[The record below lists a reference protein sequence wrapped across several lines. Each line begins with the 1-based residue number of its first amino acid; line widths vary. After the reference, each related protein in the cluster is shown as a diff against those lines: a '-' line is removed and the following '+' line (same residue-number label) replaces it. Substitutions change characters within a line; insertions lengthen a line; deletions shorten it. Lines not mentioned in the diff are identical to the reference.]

1 MTTPPADRVPGFS
14 MLSPLLSRVLSRLR
28 IGPKLL
34 LAPGAVLILLLLLS
48 WVAYYAMVRQNDSLE
63 SIVGQRAASMRA
75 ASSLAAQSQKAH
87 ADIYRLL
94 SWMGGSFPVA
104 RTEPLRQDILAQHR
118 RIAAG
123 LDTLGQ
129 MTLTAAE
136 DRHVEQAAA
145 AQLRYVGAVREVIE
159 LAPLDGSIGA
169 NAMQKAESAF
179 ALVAQ
184 RLSDLGAL
192 EEALSRQA
200 SASAKADFRMISVL
214 MPAVVLLAI
223 GLSLAITFAV
233 RRILLDEIRGIGRAA
248 SGLASGDLTL
258 RAHLDHDYGGD
269 EIADTSRQ
277 LDASIRNLNGTLRS
291 ILESARLIGAAS
303 RDIKLGSL
311 SLGSRAVFR
320 ASALAHTEGALREL
334 AANVQLGAD
343 QARAA
348 NRLAAG
354 AGEVAHEGSD
364 VVERLVATLEGSRR
378 GAQRVVEI
386 VDGLDLA
393 ASETGTLALNAAL
406 DAARANMDAGVDA
419 GMDAGA
425 QSPAMAAVAGEVRAL
440 ARRVAAASREIRAV
454 AAQSLAE
461 IDGGAAWALHA
472 GSSMERI
479 AGTVREV
486 EDLAGRIGAAGE
498 GQATQLADVGQAI
511 VQMDQVTRQ
520 NCTLVEEAASAA
532 RTLQMQAL
540 ALSRTVAGFRLEEEE
555 GTREAAPPADSA
567 GRKDDGGVAPSKPG
581 EPARERRGASR
592 ERRRQQASHLRLA
605 SSRK

>member
-1 MTTPPADRVPGFS
+1 
-14 MLSPLLSRVLSRLR
+14 MLPRLLSRLK

-34 LAPGAVLILLLLLS
+34 LAPGAVLVLLLLLS
-48 WVAYYAMVRQNDSLE
+48 WVAYYALARQNASLE

-75 ASSLAAQSQKAH
+75 ASSLAAQTQKAH

-104 RTEPLRQDILAQHR
+104 RTEPLRQDILVQHR
-118 RIAAG
+118 RIEAG
-123 LDTLGQ
+123 LDALGKA
-129 MTLTAAE
+129 TLTEAE
-136 DRHVEQAAA
+136 DRHVEQAAV
-145 AQLRYVGAVREVIE
+145 AQRRYAEAVRDVIE
-159 LAPLDGSIGA
+159 LAPLDGSISA

-184 RLSDLGAL
+184 RLADLGAL
-192 EEALSRQA
+192 EEALSREA

-233 RRILLDEIRGIGRAA
+233 RRILLGEIRGIGLAA
-248 SGLASGDLTL
+248 SGLASGDLTV
-258 RAHLDHDYGGD
+258 RQRLDHDYGGD

-320 ASALAHTEGALREL
+320 ASAMAHTEDALREL
-334 AANVQLGAD
+334 AADVRLGTD
-343 QARAA
+343 RARAA

-406 DAARANMDAGVDA
+406 DAARAQV
-419 GMDAGA
+419 DAGA

-440 ARRVAAASREIRAV
+440 ARRVAAASREIRSV

-486 EDLAGRIGAAGE
+486 EDIAGRIGAAGE

-520 NCTLVEEAASAA
+520 NCSLVEEAASAA

-540 ALSRTVAGFRLEEEE
+540 ALSRTVAGFRLEEE
-555 GTREAAPPADSA
+555 GQGPAAPPVEEA
-567 GRKDDGGVAPSKPG
+567 GRKDDGGAPA
-581 EPARERRGASR
+581 EPLRERRGQTR
-592 ERRRQQASHLRLA
+592 ERRRHQASHLRLA

>member
-1 MTTPPADRVPGFS
+1 
-14 MLSPLLSRVLSRLR
+14 MLARLR

-34 LAPGAVLILLLLLS
+34 LAPGAVLALLLLLS

-75 ASSLAAQSQKAH
+75 AASLAAQTQKAH

-118 RIAAG
+118 RIDAG
-123 LDTLGQ
+123 LAALGQ
-129 MTLTAAE
+129 ATLTAAE
-136 DRHVEQAAA
+136 DRHVEQAAE
-145 AQLRYVGAVREVIE
+145 AQRRYAQAVREVIE
-159 LAPLDGSIGA
+159 LAPLDGSISA
-169 NAMQKAESAF
+169 NAMQKAEAAF

-184 RLSDLGAL
+184 RLADLGAL
-192 EEALSRQA
+192 EEALSRAA
-200 SASAKADFRMISVL
+200 SSSAKADFRMISIL

-233 RRILLDEIRGIGRAA
+233 RRILLGEIRGIGLAA
-248 SGLASGDLTL
+248 SGLASGDLTV
-258 RAHLDHDYGGD
+258 RQHLAHDYGGD

-277 LDASIRNLNGTLRS
+277 LDAGIRNLNDTLRS
-291 ILESARLIGAAS
+291 IVESARLIGAAS

-320 ASALAHTEGALREL
+320 ASALAHTEGALRDL
-334 AANVQLGAD
+334 AADVSLGAD

-348 NRLAAG
+348 HRLAAG
-354 AGEVAHEGSD
+354 AGAAAHEGGGM
-364 VVERLVATLEGSRR
+364 VGHLVATLEGSRR
-378 GAQRVVEI
+378 SAQRVVEI
-386 VDGLDLA
+386 VEGLDQA
-393 ASETGTLALNAAL
+393 ASASGTLALNAAL
-406 DAARANMDAGVDA
+406 DAVRARQDVGE
-419 GMDAGA
+419 AGA
-425 QSPAMAAVAGEVRAL
+425 GEVAAVAAEVRAL

-454 AAQSLAE
+454 VVQSVAE

-486 EDLAGRIGAAGE
+486 EDLAARIGAAGA
-498 GQATQLADVGQAI
+498 GQVTQLADVGQAI

-540 ALSRTVAGFRLEEEE
+540 TLSRTVAGFRLEDEVEPP
-555 GTREAAPPADSA
+555 AAPQKTEA
-567 GRKDDGGVAPSKPG
+567 GRKQDGGVPG
-581 EPARERRGASR
+581 EPQRERRGQARERRR
-592 ERRRQQASHLRLA
+592 HQASHLRLA

>member
-1 MTTPPADRVPGFS
+1 
-14 MLSPLLSRVLSRLR
+14 MLSRLLSRPLCRLK

-94 SWMGGSFPVA
+94 SWMGGSFPLA

-123 LDTLGQ
+123 LEALGKA
-129 MTLTAAE
+129 TLTEAE

-145 AQLRYVGAVREVIE
+145 AQRRYAAAVREVIE

-184 RLSDLGAL
+184 RLAALGAL
-192 EEALSRQA
+192 EEALSREA
-200 SASAKADFRMISVL
+200 SASAEADFRMISML

-223 GLSLAITFAV
+223 ALSLAITFAV
-233 RRILLDEIRGIGRAA
+233 RRILLDEIRGIGLAA
-248 SGLASGDLTL
+248 SSLASGDLTV
-258 RAHLDHDYGGD
+258 RRGEGHDYGGD

-334 AANVQLGAD
+334 AADVKLGAD

-354 AGEVAHEGSD
+354 AGAAAHEGSD
-364 VVERLVATLEGSRR
+364 VVERLVATLAGSRR

-393 ASETGTLALNAAL
+393 ASEAGTLALNAAL
-406 DAARANMDAGVDA
+406 GAARAHMAASVDDDVDA
-419 GMDAGA
+419 GEP
-425 QSPAMAAVAGEVRAL
+425 SPAMAAMAGEVRAL
-440 ARRVAAASREIRAV
+440 ARRVVAASREIRSV

-461 IDGGAAWALHA
+461 IDGGAAWAQHA
-472 GSSMERI
+472 GSNMERI

-498 GQATQLADVGQAI
+498 GQASHLADVGQAI
-511 VQMDQVTRQ
+511 VRMDQVTRQ

-540 ALSRTVAGFRLEEEE
+540 ALSRTVAGFRLEEE
-555 GTREAAPPADSA
+555 GAQAPPPQVEGA
-567 GRKDDGGVAPSKPG
+567 GSKDGGGAWSAPG
-581 EPARERRGASR
+581 EPARERRGGAR
-592 ERRRQQASHLRLA
+592 ERRRHQASHLRLA

>member
-1 MTTPPADRVPGFS
+1 
-14 MLSPLLSRVLSRLR
+14 MLTRLR

-34 LAPGAVLILLLLLS
+34 LAPGAVLLLLLVLS
-48 WVAYYAMVRQNDSLE
+48 WAAYYAMVLQNASLE
-63 SIVGQRAASMRA
+63 SITGPRATSLRAAGA
-75 ASSLAAQSQKAH
+75 LAAQSQKAH

-94 SWMGGSFPVA
+94 SWMGASFPLA
-104 RTEPLRQDILAQHR
+104 RTEPLRQEILAQHR

-123 LDTLGQ
+123 LGALGRASAGG
-129 MTLTAAE
+129 LEAG
-136 DRHVEQAAA
+136 HVAQAARAQQRYA
-145 AQLRYVGAVREVIE
+145 AAVRDVIE
-159 LAPLDGSIGA
+159 LAPLDGSIGT
-169 NAMQKAESAF
+169 NAMQKAEAAF
-179 ALVAQ
+179 ALVAL
-184 RLSDLGAL
+184 RLADLARL
-192 EEALSRQA
+192 EESLAQRA
-200 SASAKADFRMISVL
+200 AAGARADFRTISL
-214 MPAVVLLAI
+214 LLPAGVALAI
-223 GLSLAITFAV
+223 ALSLAITLAV
-233 RRILLDEIRGIGRAA
+233 RRVLLGEIHGIGLAA
-248 SGLASGDLTL
+248 RGLASGDLTIGG
-258 RAHLDHDYGGD
+258 RRQHDAAFGDEDGGD
-269 EIADTSRQ
+269 EIAATSRQ

-291 ILESARLIGAAS
+291 IVESARLIGAAS

-334 AANVQLGAD
+334 AADVKLGAD
-343 QARAA
+343 QARIAH
-348 NRLAAG
+348 RLAAG

-364 VVERLVATLEGSRR
+364 LVERLVATLEGSRR

-406 DAARANMDAGVDA
+406 DAARTHLDAD
-419 GMDAGA
+419 MDAGA

-440 ARRVAAASREIRAV
+440 ARRVAAASREIRTV

-472 GSSMERI
+472 GSSMDRI

-540 ALSRTVAGFRLEEEE
+540 ALSRTVAGFRLEEE
-555 GTREAAPPADSA
+555 GARETAPQAQDA
-567 GRKDDGGVAPSKPG
+567 GRKDDGGASWSKPFD
-581 EPARERRGASR
+581 PARERRGGTR
-592 ERRRQQASHLRLA
+592 ERRRHQASHLRLA